1 MGVRMVGLVNSFA
14 VAALVVLA
22 SPVAMIIA
30 GAGREQAMAVGL
42 VIITMVFGLIPF
54 SANYLAQRVF
64 YAYEDARTPFFIQAP
79 QIVFQSLAVLSASI
93 FPKSVTVAIIGL
105 VMSLGYLFAMI
116 LSFAILSKRLGDIDV
131 RTIAKA
137 HVKFL
142 LAALAAGLAG
152 YGLLLFFPDFALSGR
167 WQAFVATA
175 GVGTV
180 MLIVYVG
187 ACFLLRVRELHSIIG
202 LAAGK
207 LRR

>member
-1 MGVRMVGLVNSFA
+1 
-14 VAALVVLA
+14 
-22 SPVAMIIA
+22 
-30 GAGREQAMAVGL
+30 
-42 VIITMVFGLIPF
+42 
-54 SANYLAQRVF
+54 
-64 YAYEDARTPFFIQAP
+64 
-79 QIVFQSLAVLSASI
+79 
-93 FPKSVTVAIIGL
+93 
-105 VMSLGYLFAMI
+105 LFAMI

-152 YGLLLFFPDFALSGR
+152 YVLLLFFPDFALSGR